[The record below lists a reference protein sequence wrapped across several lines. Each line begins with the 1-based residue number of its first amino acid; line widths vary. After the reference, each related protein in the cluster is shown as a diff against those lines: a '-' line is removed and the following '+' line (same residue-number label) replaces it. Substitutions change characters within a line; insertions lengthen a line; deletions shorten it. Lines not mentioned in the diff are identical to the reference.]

1 MFVDLIRKY
10 VLSTSNRT
18 TDESAFPSFFSR
30 IINCVCSSDT
40 SVTLP
45 FFSTTAA
52 AAATTHH
59 HCKGIFMIIILVLVG
74 SDAVSLHR
82 IYSRR

>member
-1 MFVDLIRKY
+1 MFVDLMRKY

-18 TDESAFPSFFSR
+18 TNESAFPSFFGRS
-30 IINCVCSSDT
+30 INCVCISDT
-40 SVTLP
+40 SATLP

>member
-1 MFVDLIRKY
+1 MFVDLMRKY

-18 TDESAFPSFFSR
+18 TNESAFPSFFGRS
-30 IINCVCSSDT
+30 INGVCISDDC
-40 SVTLP
+40 VTLP